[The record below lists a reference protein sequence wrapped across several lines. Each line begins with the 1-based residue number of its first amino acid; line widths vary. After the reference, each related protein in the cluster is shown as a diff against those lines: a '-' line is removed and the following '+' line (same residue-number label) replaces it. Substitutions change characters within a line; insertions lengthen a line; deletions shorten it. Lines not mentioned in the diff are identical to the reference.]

1 MIYITGDKHGDFKD
15 VLNFCYQNNTTKD
28 DILIILGDAGI
39 NYFANK
45 RDDILKSYLKE
56 FPITF
61 FSIHG
66 NHEERP
72 ENIIGYKINKFYN
85 GKIFF
90 QEEYPNLLFA
100 KDGEIYNFNDYK
112 TLVIGGAYSVDKY
125 FRLKYGYNWYSS
137 EQPSEEVKKHVLE
150 ALKNNKIDIILSHT
164 CPYKYI
170 PREMFIEEIDESLV
184 DNSTEYFLD
193 EIENSTD
200 YKLWYCGHFH
210 TDKEVD
216 KMKFMFNDIEPFVKK
231 KIKKI

>member
-85 GKIFF
+85 LKIFF